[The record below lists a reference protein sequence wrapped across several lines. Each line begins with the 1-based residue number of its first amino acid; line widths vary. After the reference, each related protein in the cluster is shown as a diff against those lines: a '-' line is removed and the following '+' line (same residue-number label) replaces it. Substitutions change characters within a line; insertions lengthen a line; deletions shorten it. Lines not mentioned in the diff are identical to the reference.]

1 MSSRLPGYRLVR
13 HIGRGARTRI
23 SVAVELATGRS
34 VAVKHILRKSAE
46 DDPFLKQVETEH
58 EVGTRLDHPHLRRSY
73 AIHRIR
79 QRLAVREL
87 LLVMEYIDGYNLEQ
101 ALPNRLNT
109 FLMLFRKVA
118 LGLDALHEAGFVHSD
133 VKPINIM
140 LGRGGIVKVIDF
152 GQACPMGHRKERIQG
167 TPDYIAPEQ
176 VRRLPLDRRTDVF
189 GLGATMYWVLT
200 SHKYPTEL
208 RGAGE
213 QNGATVVALD
223 KPIAPIELNDKIPGA
238 LSRLV
243 MDCCRARPADRP
255 SDLKQVEGRLAM
267 IQKLWKKRRET
278 MRTELLASRL
288 PAESAGRTDE
298 NTV

>member
-213 QNGATVVALD
+213 KNGATVVALD

-278 MRTELLASRL
+278 MRTELLAARL

-298 NTV
+298 NTA